1 MKKLILTEE
10 QYKLLYE
17 NKLNEIS
24 DESYELIEE
33 KYSDSKLIMTKNDS
47 ISFNEIKE
55 QKAKAWI
62 KPQGLWYGIGTSWLD
77 WVRSDM
83 PEWEDDHVFKIDVDK
98 SKMLMIHTLED
109 LYSFND
115 KYAGSD
121 GLIFWK
127 LVANEYS
134 GIEISPY
141 MQEARYDMMW
151 YSTWDVASGCIWSK
165 DAITNIEKII

>member
-24 DESYELIEE
+24 DESYKLIEE
-33 KYSDSKLIMTKNDS
+33 KYSDSKLIMSKNDS

-55 QKAKAWI
+55 QKDKGF

-77 WVRSDM
+77 WVRSEM

-109 LYSFND
+109 LYSFNESF
-115 KYAGSD
+115 AGFD

-151 YSTWDVASGCIWSK
+151 YYSWDVASGCIWSK